1 MAKGDVNWLLV
12 AGIVVV
18 GYFLLVGNPF
28 ATSENA
34 QPEQEGSQ
42 GGCNVEDI
50 SLTPKMTRMGK
61 AGTSL
66 STAANNYYILTDGL
80 GSVAANTATTVPTN
94 YDIKVMFGENSTT
107 YYTVVKEFNT
117 DCQDPKYVSV
127 ELPMA
132 DTSLNSLYCKNSDGT
147 VNSATNPE
155 AMGADDVFETTCYLK
170 AGSDTYWGNPT
181 SDCENV
187 IVAQYDKTYILKIE
201 GDEPTPVPG
210 AFTYKNSSYDG
221 SNAFI
226 VPKSADGE
234 EISFNVKI
242 TATSTD
248 PVATNGAHPN
258 LDLFDCDIDKDE
270 DTLELIEGVEDED
283 LNSLALNSEELYIY
297 YS

>member
-28 ATSENA
+28 AAEADDTPA
-34 QPEQEGSQ
+34 VQGSQ

-50 SLTPKMTRMGK
+50 SLSPKMTRMGK

-80 GSVAANTATTVPTN
+80 GSVAGATATTVPTN
-94 YDIKVMFGENSTT
+94 YDVQVMFIENSTT

-117 DCQDPKYVSV
+117 DCQDPKFVAV
-127 ELPMA
+127 EIPMA

-147 VNSATNPE
+147 VNSAANAE
-155 AMGADDVFETTCYLK
+155 AMGADDVFETTCFLK

-187 IVAQYDKTYILKIE
+187 IVLQYDKTYILKAE

-210 AFTYKNSSYDG
+210 AFTYKNATYDG

-226 VPKSADGE
+226 APKSGDSE
-234 EISFNVKI
+234 EVSFNVKL

-248 PVATNGAHPN
+248 PATTGGAHPN
-258 LDLFDCDIDKDE
+258 MDLFDCNIDKDE